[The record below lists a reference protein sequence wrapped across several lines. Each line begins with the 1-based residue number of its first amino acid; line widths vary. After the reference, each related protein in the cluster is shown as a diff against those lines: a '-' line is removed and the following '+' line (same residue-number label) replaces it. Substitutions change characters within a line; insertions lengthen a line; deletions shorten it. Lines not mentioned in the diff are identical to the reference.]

1 MSASGSVSFVSGTF
15 NLGEETL
22 TLLSTSL
29 FIFLQSSNKTA
40 VLQASDASICHCSC
54 IVTLFYGE
62 FYVRSLSVF
71 SVGESEIYI

>member
-1 MSASGSVSFVSGTF
+1 MLEKRLRLYSLHLCSF
-15 NLGEETL
+15 LYKAL
-22 TLLSTSL
+22 T
-29 FIFLQSSNKTA
+29 TA

-62 FYVRSLSVF
+62 FYVRSLSMF